1 MSVMDAPS
9 PANMLD
15 SGLVEANHRIANNL
29 ALVAGLIRFQA
40 ATLPREPSL
49 PAQDVRGW
57 LQQISLRIDT
67 IGRLHRLLTES
78 DGDATVDLFAY
89 LREIAEAAIFALS
102 MKGQAEILFDLEPN
116 CAIQAKQATAVG
128 LVIGEAI
135 TNAVKYSHPTGVPG
149 KIAITSRRIRD
160 HGLVIEVADDGVGL
174 PEGFD
179 PHTSESTGMALMGA
193 LANQLSARLSFVQRP
208 IGLSVRLELP
218 SA

>member
-1 MSVMDAPS
+1 VGREGGLGLESLASPNAHVPGSVLAAGRAVQVAHS
-9 PANMLD
+9 
-15 SGLVEANHRIANNL
+15 VFQEAC
-29 ALVAGLIRFQA
+29 
-40 ATLPREPSL
+40 
-49 PAQDVRGW
+49 D
-57 LQQISLRIDT
+57 DT

-89 LREIAEAAIFALS
+89 LREIADAAIFALS

-116 CAIQAKQATAVG
+116 CVIQAKQATAVG

-149 KIAITSRRIRD
+149 KIAIMSRRIRD

-179 PHTSESTGMALMGA
+179 PHRSESTGVALMGA
-193 LANQLSARLSFVQRP
+193 LANQLSARLSFEQRP